1 MSDVALTP
9 DGVRYLKRTNLP
21 APFHLRW
28 LIPWLCRDESTRWN
42 IAAWAGFAALELHRM
57 RQSGGV
63 PLHPGW
69 WGFVFPVAAL
79 SLSCGALAD
88 QLASA
93 PVDAASF
100 VIFVCLVIAWAIVA
114 WRSSAAVLRAL
125 RPA

>member
-1 MSDVALTP
+1 MGIGLGLWWSLYAAGRLIR
-9 DGVRYLKRTNLP
+9 VRRAGGLP
-21 APFHLRW
+21 FL
-28 LIPWLCRDESTRWN
+28 
-42 IAAWAGFAALELHRM
+42 
-57 RQSGGV
+57 
-63 PLHPGW
+63 PGW
-69 WGFVFPVAAL
+69 WGFVFPVSAL
-79 SLSCGALAD
+79 SLSLGALAD